1 MRENNLIWN
10 RKTFDLCK
18 NVCLQKLVKLTFT
31 HKLQINYLQ
40 KDNWTYLLKCWH
52 ATHHIKFYMCN
63 NSTTKGI
70 RACVGASKCDHM
82 PFIDKPTW
90 CATENFLL
98 FWTIFYPFTPLTTWK
113 IKFLKKWKK
122 KKKKKS
128 LEISS
133 IYMCTENCDHMMYDS
148 WDMVHNC
155 QPDRQTEKV
164 TYRGRCHT

>member
-82 PFIDKPTW
+82 QFIDKPTW

-122 KKKKKS
+122 KKKKNFLK
-128 LEISS
+128 
-133 IYMCTENCDHMMYDS
+133 N
-148 WDMVHNC
+148 
-155 QPDRQTEKV
+155 
-164 TYRGRCHT
+164 

>member
-70 RACVGASKCDHM
+70 RACVSASKCDHM
-82 PFIDKPTW
+82 QFIDKPTW

-122 KKKKKS
+122 KKKKPGDIINLNVYWKLWS
-128 LEISS
+128 HDVWFLRYGAQLSA
-133 IYMCTENCDHMMYDS
+133 
-148 WDMVHNC
+148 
-155 QPDRQTEKV
+155 RQTNRKSDI
-164 TYRGRCHT
+164 